1 MPVGVLL
8 ETGGDDEFLAIGVLV
23 LVFLGGLYLV
33 YIGFKKYRVGRLIKN
48 TATERVR
55 SVAMGRT
62 ELNGHVRSAGETFE
76 APFTDDE
83 CVFRGWEIEEEREYQ
98 TTNEDGETET
108 ERKWVTI
115 DSGTD
120 AAPFYLEDDTGEI
133 FVMADEGADV
143 TISSENRYGD
153 TLSTGRS
160 FPSAVR
166 TFMQADT
173 DATDP
178 MEIVEESPFAD
189 HVGGH
194 QAEVLTPREY
204 EELGEDEQALIREIL
219 PEEYFESGQLAD
231 GVDAV
236 ELGERLRPLYED
248 EEVGQDLFG
257 DGEVEGGALRS
268 AWRGWQGV
276 MENFDGVSGLGSSN
290 RVKRR
295 RYSQRILPL
304 GEEIYLLGG
313 AEPRPDAAGSGQED
327 LLAIQAD
334 SATGEFIVSDKDEGE
349 LVSSMNRKA
358 PLFILGGLALS
369 AGTLYVLLTEFGPF

>member
-1 MPVGVLL
+1 MPLGVLL
-8 ETGGDDEFLAIGVLV
+8 ETGGDDEFLAIGLLV
-23 LVFLGGLYLV
+23 LIFLGGLYLV

-62 ELNGHVRSAGETFE
+62 ELKGRVNSAGETFE

-108 ERKWVTI
+108 KRKWVTI

-120 AAPFYLEDDTGEI
+120 AAPFYLEDDTAEI
-133 FVMADEGADV
+133 FVMAVEGADF
-143 TISSENRYGD
+143 TISSENRFGD

-160 FPSAVR
+160 FPPAVR
-166 TFMQADT
+166 TFMQQDT
-173 DATDP
+173 DVTDP
-178 MEIVEESPFAD
+178 MQIVEESPFAD
-189 HVGGH
+189 AVGGH

-204 EELGEDEQALIREIL
+204 EQLTEDEQALLQEVL
-219 PEEYFESGQLAD
+219 AEESFEDGRLAD

-248 EEVGQDLFG
+248 EEVASDLFG
-257 DGEVEGGALRS
+257 TDDGGGGLRSALRS
-268 AWRGWQGV
+268 FQGV
-276 MENFDGVSGLGSSN
+276 MEKFDGASGLGSSN

-304 GEEIYLLGG
+304 EEEIYLLGG
-313 AEPRPDAAGSGQED
+313 AEPRPDAAGSGNED

-334 SATGEFIVSDKDEGE
+334 SATGEFIVSDKEEGE

-369 AGTLYVLLTEFGPF
+369 AGTLYVLLTAFGPF